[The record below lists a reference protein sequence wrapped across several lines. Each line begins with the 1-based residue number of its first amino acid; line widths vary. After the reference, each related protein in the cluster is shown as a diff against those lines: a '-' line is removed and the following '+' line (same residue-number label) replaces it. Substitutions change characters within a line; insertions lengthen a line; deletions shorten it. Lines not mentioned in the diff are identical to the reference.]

1 VNAPLLVTRYE
12 VEREVRPGV
21 WDSLGNP
28 ASLNFPDA
36 PVYYRNRKDAE
47 REMARSRR
55 SWPAC
60 ALRVVAHE
68 DLVAIEPLDLEEYVL
83 PVVIRYMRL
92 RGETDRRG
100 RLQPF
105 LDAKRLTVL
114 KNGATL
120 SPWEGRALCFAPE
133 VPLKALHRRFPF
145 ARPRTVEA
153 VLRLLTLHEL
163 AHFACGHNGL
173 SVSLDHRGSR
183 EELRMKFDAM
193 EAEADKL
200 LVVFWKKGLTAE
212 TVKPRSAARKAA

>member
-1 VNAPLLVTRYE
+1 VNAPSTVTRYE

-36 PVYYRNRKDAE
+36 PIYYRNRKDAE
-47 REMARSRR
+47 GEMARSRR

-60 ALRVVAHE
+60 ALRIVAHE
-68 DLVAIEPLDLEEYVL
+68 DLVAIEPLDLEEFVL

-92 RGETDRRG
+92 RGETDRSG

-114 KNGATL
+114 KNWATL

-163 AHFACGHNGL
+163 AHYTMGHNGL
-173 SVSLDHRGSR
+173 SMSLKHEGSR
-183 EELRMKFDAM
+183 EDLAAKIA
-193 EAEADKL
+193 AWEADADRL
-200 LVVFWKKGLTAE
+200 TALWWRRGLTRE
-212 TVKPRSAARKAA
+212 TVAPATRKAA